1 MNDLD
6 VLRTAL
12 VCDEPPQEVID
23 RSRHRL
29 QNHLRGA
36 STPRK
41 RIGWLVTGSGTAVA
55 AAVAAVLVL
64 VPGPQ
69 AGGPPLAESPDPT
82 AARTV
87 TGQEILLAAAAVAE
101 RTPEGAGTY
110 WHVHVTTPTLT
121 YEYWVKADGNR
132 WFRGAKSGN
141 QVITVKPH
149 QAKPFS
155 LVGVDLTLEQLRGL
169 PTNPDALTAWIAEAL
184 THSTARTSAGPFTA
198 ADRENAAFL
207 SLISLASTLPAPPA
221 VRAAAFRA
229 LATYPGV
236 QNLGDVPGGQG
247 LLLPDGRRFVV
258 DPVTG
263 RVNGTSV
270 FVDMQGGL
278 NKVADSPGAKITAE
292 WINDLPA

>member
-41 RIGWLVTGSGTAVA
+41 RIGWLVAGSGTAVA

-69 AGGPPLAESPDPT
+69 AGGPPLAESPDPA

-87 TGQEILLAAAAVAE
+87 AGQEILLAAAAVAE
-101 RTPEGAGTY
+101 RTPEGTGTY
-110 WHVHVTTPTLT
+110 WHVHVTLPEVT
-121 YEYWVKADGNR
+121 YETWVKTDGSR

-141 QVITVKPH
+141 RVIAVVKPN
-149 QAKPFS
+149 QEKPVSPFS

-198 ADRENAAFL
+198 ADREYAAFL

-236 QNLGDVPGGQG
+236 QNLGDQG
-247 LLLPDGRRFVV
+247 LLLPDGLRFAV
-258 DPVTG
+258 DPATG
-263 RVNGTSV
+263 RVNGTSS
-270 FVDMQGGL
+270 FVDMDGAL
-278 NKVADSPGAKITAE
+278 YKVVDSPGAKITAE
-292 WINDLPA
+292 WVNDLPA